1 MQEAVFRRGEPFRIC
16 RKASGRGRAA
26 HAPPEAPFEGR
37 PVPRSEGIAVKYNY
51 YSFIV
56 VLPFHPFSSENI
68 PDTGAKEPP
77 PAPVSRRAETGRK
90 TAVFPSMG
98 GPPSHENRKNL
109 ISPCNLQGKP
119 YHMYNNSN
127 LPNGQNAHAIRNEK
141 FFQSPL
147 EFLIPPSQSDFLFVP
162 KFPNIPKFE
171 PNVRNLLFFLA
182 FFPSL
187 RYDNKK

>member
-1 MQEAVFRRGEPFRIC
+1 MQKERGNHAYRAVVTLISPTLLSSPAIFRTYEQVQYSRSSQKLQEAVFRRGEPFRIC
-16 RKASGRGRAA
+16 RKASGRERAA

-56 VLPFHPFSSENI
+56 ALPFQPFSSENI

-98 GPPSHENRKNL
+98 GLPSHENRKSL

-127 LPNGQNAHAIRNEK
+127 LPSGQNAHAIRNE
-141 FFQSPL
+141 
-147 EFLIPPSQSDFLFVP
+147 E
-162 KFPNIPKFE
+162 
-171 PNVRNLLFFLA
+171 
-182 FFPSL
+182 
-187 RYDNKK
+187 